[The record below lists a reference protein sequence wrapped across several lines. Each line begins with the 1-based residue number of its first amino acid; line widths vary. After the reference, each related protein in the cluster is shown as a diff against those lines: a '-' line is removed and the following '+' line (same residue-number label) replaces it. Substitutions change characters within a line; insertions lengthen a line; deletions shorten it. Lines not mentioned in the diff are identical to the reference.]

1 VIRTYRCKDTEA
13 LFNDK
18 PVSRFHDVERTARR
32 KLVYLN
38 VARKLQDL
46 RNPPGNRLESLSG
59 DREGQFSIRINEK
72 WRLCF
77 RWDDGDVH
85 DVEIVDY
92 H

>member
-1 VIRTYRCKDTEA
+1 MIKTFRCKDTEA
-13 LFNDK
+13 LFADR
-18 PVSRFHDVERTARR
+18 PVPRFKEIERSARR
-32 KLVYLN
+32 KLALLN
-38 VARKLQDL
+38 QARKLQDL

-59 DREGQFSIRINEK
+59 NREGQFSIRINDQ

-77 RWDDGDVH
+77 RWQDGDVL